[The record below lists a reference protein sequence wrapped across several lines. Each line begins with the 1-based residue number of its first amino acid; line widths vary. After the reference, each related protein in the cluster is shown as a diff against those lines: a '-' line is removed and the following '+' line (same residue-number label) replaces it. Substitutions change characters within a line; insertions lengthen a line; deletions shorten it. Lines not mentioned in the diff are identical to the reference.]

1 MWLSARVDYAVRIAL
16 EMAAA
21 AEGPVKAADLAARQ
35 QISESFTETI
45 LADLKRA
52 GIVAS
57 RRGRGGGHVLARP
70 ASEITV
76 ADIMRVE
83 LGNLADVRGQRPEE
97 AEYPAA
103 AEHLTEVWVAARAAY
118 RDVLESVSLAD
129 VVAGRMPEEVT
140 SRLHDPAAWR
150 SYPNHR

>member
-16 EMAAA
+16 EIAAA
-21 AEGPVKAADLAARQ
+21 GDGPVKAADLAARQ

-70 ASEITV
+70 ADVITI

-83 LGNLADVRGQRPEE
+83 LGNLADVRGQRPED
-97 AEYPAA
+97 AEYPSA

-118 RDVLESVSLAD
+118 REVLESVTLAD
-129 VVAGRMPEEVT
+129 VVAGRFPTEVT
-140 SRLHDPAAWR
+140 DHLDDPAAWR
-150 SYPNHR
+150 SYPYHR